1 MQALHAKIKD
11 AELEIQ
17 RIRATHPPEN
27 VRWFGPRTWRQTDV
41 GQRLTPA
48 QAEDI
53 LDKQIT
59 EIQRL
64 TEDIGVT
71 TTKREQTSQEVAQIG
86 RDLQRL
92 QRDRDREEARAR
104 EVRDGREAGDTKVDD
119 MCRW

>member
-1 MQALHAKIKD
+1 MRYSH
-11 AELEIQ
+11 
-17 RIRATHPPEN
+17 
-27 VRWFGPRTWRQTDV
+27 TDV
-41 GQRLTPA
+41 IQRLTPA
-48 QAEDI
+48 QAEVI

-64 TEDIGVT
+64 TEDIGTT

-92 QRDRDREEARAR
+92 QRDREREEARAR